1 MPIGQSD
8 PERTEQAT
16 PKRRGKAREKGSVPK
31 SSELTKAVLL
41 LASLI
46 ALRVLMGYMSKQ
58 MMMVYA
64 WFLKASISFNA
75 TPGEVYRLFV
85 EVSVILAKALLPFL
99 LFLGL
104 VAYITLRLQVGKLW
118 TTQHMFKFDL
128 SKHFNLV
135 AGLKR
140 LLISPQAVVRLARSL
155 VQAII
160 IAIAPY
166 IVLKREFANMA
177 PLFFQNAEGIAS
189 YILGTGATMV
199 KYTLGPILAVGI
211 ADLLYTRWDYNEQ
224 LKMTK
229 FEVKDERKQ
238 AEGDPIVKNKMRQ
251 EMMKVVMARM
261 LEQVPRADVVVT
273 NPTHVAVA
281 LRYNALEAPAPVVLA
296 KGLDHMAEKIKEVAR
311 EHGVPIRENAPLAR
325 ALYKSVEVGETIPEE
340 FFKAVA
346 SLLAKLQKFKR
357 GA

>member
-1 MPIGQSD
+1 MPMGQSD
-8 PERTEQAT
+8 PERTEHAT
-16 PKRRGKAREKGSVPK
+16 PKRVRKAREKGSVAK
-31 SSELTKAVLL
+31 SNELTKGVLL

-46 ALRVLMGYMSKQ
+46 ALHLLIDYIGSQ
-58 MMMVYA
+58 MKSVYV
-64 WFLKASISFNA
+64 WFLKASVDFNA
-75 TPGEVYRLFV
+75 TPAEVYRLFV
-85 EVSVILAKALLPFL
+85 EVSVILAKTLLPFL

-128 SKHFNLV
+128 AKHFNLV

-140 LLISPQAVVRLARSL
+140 LMISPQALIRLARSL
-155 VQAII
+155 AQAII

-166 IVLKREFANMA
+166 IVLKREFGNMA
-177 PLFFQNAEGIAS
+177 PLFFQNAEGITA

-211 ADLLYTRWDYNEQ
+211 ADLLYTRWDYGEQ

-238 AEGDPIVKNKMRQ
+238 AEGDPSVKNKIKQ
-251 EMMKVVMARM
+251 EMLKVMAKRM

-281 LRYNALEAPAPVVLA
+281 LRYNAFEAPAPVVLA
-296 KGLDHMAEKIKEVAR
+296 KGLDHLAEKIKEVAR

-325 ALYKSVEVGETIPEE
+325 ALYKSVEVGEAIPEE
-340 FFKAVA
+340 LYKAVA

>member
-1 MPIGQSD
+1 MQLGQQD
-8 PERTEQAT
+8 PERSEPAT
-16 PKRRGKAREKGSVPK
+16 QKRVSKARQKGSVAK
-31 SSELTKAVLL
+31 SNELTKAVLL

-46 ALRVLMGYMSKQ
+46 ALRFLMGYISKE
-58 MMMVYA
+58 MMTVYT
-64 WFLKASISFNA
+64 WFLKASITFNA

-85 EVSVILAKALLPFL
+85 EVSIILAKALLPFL
-99 LFLGL
+99 LILAL
-104 VAYITLRLQVGKLW
+104 VAYITLRWQVGKLW
-118 TTQHMFKFDL
+118 TTEHMFNFDW

-140 LLISPQAVVRLARSL
+140 LMISPQALINLLRSIA
-155 VQAII
+155 QAAI

-177 PLFFQNAEGIAS
+177 PLFFQNAEGIAA
-189 YILGTGATMV
+189 YMLGSGATMV
-199 KYTLGPILAVGI
+199 KYTLGPILAIGI
-211 ADLLYTRWDYNEQ
+211 ADMLYTRWNYNEQ

-238 AEGDPIVKNKMRQ
+238 AEGDPIVKNKMKQ
-251 EMMKVVMARM
+251 EMLKFIAQRM

-281 LRYNALEAPAPVVLA
+281 LRYNVLEAPAPVVLA
-296 KGLDHMAEKIKEVAR
+296 KGLDHLAEKIKEVAR